1 MTSGVSA
8 VIMPDGRITQRTG
21 MFVADSL
28 VPEGAAALL
37 RDPATRLGV
46 LPEMLLVAVAV
57 GGLGWAG
64 TTVVRGAG
72 TAPFRAI
79 LA

>member
-1 MTSGVSA
+1 
-8 VIMPDGRITQRTG
+8 MPDGRITQRTG

-28 VPEGAAALL
+28 VQKVPL
-37 RDPATRLGV
+37 RSSRTPATRLGI
-46 LPEMLLVAVAV
+46 LPETLLVLVAA

-64 TTVVRGAG
+64 TRVVRGRRDG
-72 TAPFRAI
+72 VVRGD